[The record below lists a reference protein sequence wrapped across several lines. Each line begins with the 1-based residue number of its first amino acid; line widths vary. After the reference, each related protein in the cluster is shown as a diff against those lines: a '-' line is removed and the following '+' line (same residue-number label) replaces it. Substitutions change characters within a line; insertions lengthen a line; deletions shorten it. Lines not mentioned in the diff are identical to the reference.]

1 MKNPFSTFKRQWLAL
16 TPEQRLL
23 STLLGLVLVV
33 LLWAM
38 LMSVDRIVR
47 AEGRIIAAG
56 RSQVV
61 QHLEGGIVSEIH
73 VREGQM
79 VKAGDVLMKFSTA
92 QANSSFLQGQSQLEV
107 LQARRARLEA
117 EDQDLAQPKFDASVS
132 ETIAQQELNLMRVRL
147 SHLQSERSVLSQQ
160 VDQRQAELSE
170 ARTRATSLLQE
181 LTLAKRQSGLMEGLF
196 QKGAASQMEML
207 EAQGRTQRLNTQHND
222 VASSIPR
229 LQAAVLE
236 TQARLNELVS
246 RHKSEVRNELNEVS
260 ATLANTTHVV
270 SGEEDRLART
280 EVRSPVAGYV
290 NRLHFN
296 TIGGVAKPGE
306 PLLEITPSE
315 GRVAVEA
322 RVRPDDR
329 GALRPGLETRV
340 LIGAYDYAVYGALSG
355 KLVEVSADTVPDEQ
369 GQRYYRVLIETDAA
383 EGALA
388 QQAILPG
395 MTARADV
402 VLGQRSIASYVFSPL
417 LRFAHRALR
426 EPT

>member
-1 MKNPFSTFKRQWLAL
+1 MKHKLIQYKRQWLAL
-16 TPEQRLL
+16 PPEQRLL
-23 STLLGLVLVV
+23 STLLGLVVV
-33 LLWAM
+33 ALLWAM

-61 QHLEGGIVSEIH
+61 QHLEGGIVSEIN

-92 QANSSFLQGQSQLEV
+92 QANSSFLQGQSQMEV

-117 EDQDLAQPKFDASVS
+117 EAQGLAQPKFDASVS
-132 ETIAQQELNLMRVRL
+132 EPIAQQELNLMRVRL

-160 VDQRQAELSE
+160 IDQRQAELSE
-170 ARTRATSLLQE
+170 ARTRTASLSQE
-181 LTLAKRQSGLMEGLF
+181 LALAKRQSGLMEGLF

-222 VASSIPR
+222 VAGSIPR

-246 RHKSEVRNELNEVS
+246 RHKSEVRNELNEVAAS
-260 ATLANTTHVV
+260 LANTTHVV

-296 TIGGVAKPGE
+296 TIGGVAKSGE

-340 LIGAYDYAVYGALSG
+340 LIGAYDYAVYGALTG

-388 QQAILPG
+388 AQAILPG

>member
-1 MKNPFSTFKRQWLAL
+1 MKNTLINVKHRWQAL
-16 TPEQRLL
+16 TTDQRLL
-23 STLLGLVLVV
+23 ITLLGLVVV
-33 LLWAM
+33 ALLWAM

-61 QHLEGGIVSEIH
+61 QHLEGGIVSEIN

-92 QANSSFLQGQSQLEV
+92 QANSTFLQGQSQLEV
-107 LQARRARLEA
+107 LQARLSRLQA
-117 EDQDLAQPKFDASVS
+117 EDQGLLQPKFDASVS
-132 ETIAQQELNLMRVRL
+132 DAIAQQEVNLMRVRL

-160 VDQRQAELSE
+160 IEQRQAELSE
-170 ARTRATSLLQE
+170 ARTRGASLAQE
-181 LTLAKRQSGLMEGLF
+181 LALAKRQSGLMEGLF

-222 VASSIPR
+222 VAGSIPR
-229 LQAAVLE
+229 LQSAVLE

-246 RHKSEVRNELNEVS
+246 RHKSEVRNELNEVTAS
-260 ATLANTTHVV
+260 LANTTHVV

-340 LIGAYDYAVYGALSG
+340 LIGAYDYAVYGALTG
-355 KLVEVSADTVPDEQ
+355 KLIEVSADTVPDEQ

-388 QQAILPG
+388 AQAILPG

>member
-1 MKNPFSTFKRQWLAL
+1 MKHATMGIKRHWRAL
-16 TPEQRLL
+16 SADQRLIV
-23 STLLGLVLVV
+23 TLFSLVIAA

-61 QHLEGGIVSEIH
+61 QHLEGGIVSHIH

-79 VKAGDVLMKFSTA
+79 VKAGDVLIQFSTA
-92 QANSSFLQGQSQLEV
+92 QANTSFLQGQSQLEV
-107 LQARRARLEA
+107 LHARRARLEA
-117 EDQDLAQPKFDASVS
+117 EEKGWAHPAFAASVGQV
-132 ETIAQQELNLMRVRL
+132 IAQQELNLMQVRL
-147 SHLQSERSVLSQQ
+147 SHLQSERSVLQQ
-160 VDQRQAELSE
+160 QTQQREAELSE
-170 ARTRATSLLQE
+170 ARTRASSLAQE
-181 LTLAKRQSGLMEGLF
+181 LALTKRQSVLMEELF

-222 VASSIPR
+222 VAGSIPR

-236 TQARLNELVS
+236 TQARLNELLS
-246 RHKSEVRNELNEVS
+246 RHAAEVRNELNEVT

-270 SGEEDRLART
+270 TGEEDRMART

-296 TIGGVAKPGE
+296 TIGGVVKPGE

-340 LIGAYDYAVYGALSG
+340 LIGAYDYAVYGSLSG
-355 KLVEVSADTVPDEQ
+355 TLIEVSADTVPDEQ

-383 EGALA
+383 KGALA
-388 QQAILPG
+388 RQAILPG

>member
-1 MKNPFSTFKRQWLAL
+1 MKQHLFNAKQRWQAL
-16 TPEQRLL
+16 MPEQRLL
-23 STLLGLVLVV
+23 VTLLGLVVAG

-117 EDQDLAQPKFDASVS
+117 EDQGLTQPKFDASVS
-132 ETIAQQELNLMRVRL
+132 ETIAQQEVNLMRVRL

-170 ARTRATSLLQE
+170 ARTRAASLWQE

-236 TQARLNELVS
+236 NQARLSELVS
-246 RHKSEVRNELNEVS
+246 RYKSEVRNELNEVS

-340 LIGAYDYAVYGALSG
+340 LIGAYDYAVYGALTG

>member
-1 MKNPFSTFKRQWLAL
+1 MKHKLIQYKRQWLAL

-23 STLLGLVLVV
+23 STLLGLVVV
-33 LLWAM
+33 ALLWAM

-61 QHLEGGIVSEIH
+61 QHLEGGIVSEIN

-92 QANSSFLQGQSQLEV
+92 QANSSFLQGQSQMEV

-117 EDQDLAQPKFDASVS
+117 EAQGLAQPKFDASVS
-132 ETIAQQELNLMRVRL
+132 EPIAQQELNLMRVRL

-160 VDQRQAELSE
+160 IDQRQAELSE
-170 ARTRATSLLQE
+170 ARTRTASLSQE
-181 LTLAKRQSGLMEGLF
+181 LALAKRQSGLMEGLF

-222 VASSIPR
+222 VAGSIPR

-246 RHKSEVRNELNEVS
+246 RHKSEVRNELNEVAAS
-260 ATLANTTHVV
+260 LANTTHVV

-296 TIGGVAKPGE
+296 TIGGVAKSGE

-340 LIGAYDYAVYGALSG
+340 LIGAYDYAVYGALTG

-388 QQAILPG
+388 AQAILPG

>member
-1 MKNPFSTFKRQWLAL
+1 MKNTLIQYQRRWQAL
-16 TPEQRLL
+16 TTDQRLL
-23 STLLGLVLVV
+23 ITLLGLVVV
-33 LLWAM
+33 ALLWAM

-61 QHLEGGIVSEIH
+61 QHLEGGIVSEIN

-92 QANSSFLQGQSQLEV
+92 QANSTFLQGQSQLEV
-107 LQARRARLEA
+107 LQARLSRLQA
-117 EDQDLAQPKFDASVS
+117 EDQGLLQPKFDASVS
-132 ETIAQQELNLMRVRL
+132 DAIAQQEVNLMRVRL

-160 VDQRQAELSE
+160 IEQRQAELSE
-170 ARTRATSLLQE
+170 ARTRGASLAQE
-181 LTLAKRQSGLMEGLF
+181 LALAKRQSGLMEGLF

-222 VASSIPR
+222 VAGSIPR
-229 LQAAVLE
+229 LQSAVLE

-246 RHKSEVRNELNEVS
+246 RHKSEVRNELNEVTAS
-260 ATLANTTHVV
+260 LANTTHVV

-340 LIGAYDYAVYGALSG
+340 LIGAYDYAVYGALTG
-355 KLVEVSADTVPDEQ
+355 KLIEVSADTVPDEQ

-388 QQAILPG
+388 AQAILPG

>member
-1 MKNPFSTFKRQWLAL
+1 MAHLANP
-16 TPEQRLL
+16 
-23 STLLGLVLVV
+23 LVV
-33 LLWAM
+33 L
-38 LMSVDRIVR
+38 
-47 AEGRIIAAG
+47 
-56 RSQVV
+56 
-61 QHLEGGIVSEIH
+61 
-73 VREGQM
+73 
-79 VKAGDVLMKFSTA
+79 STA
-92 QANSSFLQGQSQLEV
+92 AC
-107 LQARRARLEA
+107 
-117 EDQDLAQPKFDASVS
+117 D
-132 ETIAQQELNLMRVRL
+132 LMRVRL

-160 VDQRQAELSE
+160 IEQRQAELSE
-170 ARTRATSLLQE
+170 ARTRAASLSQE
-181 LTLAKRQSGLMEGLF
+181 LALAKRQSGLMEGLF

-222 VASSIPR
+222 VAGSIPR
-229 LQAAVLE
+229 LQSAVLE

-246 RHKSEVRNELNEVS
+246 RYKSEVRNELNEVTAS
-260 ATLANTTHVV
+260 LANTTHVV

-340 LIGAYDYAVYGALSG
+340 LIGAYDYAVYGALTG

-388 QQAILPG
+388 AQAILPG

>member
-1 MKNPFSTFKRQWLAL
+1 MKNTLISYKRRRRAL
-16 TPEQRLL
+16 TPDQRLL
-23 STLLGLVLVV
+23 VTLLGLVVAG

-38 LMSVDRIVR
+38 LLSVDRIVR

-61 QHLEGGIVSEIH
+61 QHLEGGIVSEIN

-92 QANSSFLQGQSQLEV
+92 QANSSFRQGQSQLEV

-117 EDQDLAQPKFDASVS
+117 EDKGLLQPKFDASVS
-132 ETIAQQELNLMRVRL
+132 DAIAQQELNLMRVRL

-160 VDQRQAELSE
+160 IEQRQAELSE
-170 ARTRATSLLQE
+170 ARTRGVSLTQE
-181 LTLAKRQSGLMEGLF
+181 LALAKRQSGLMEGLF

-222 VASSIPR
+222 VAGSIPR

-246 RHKSEVRNELNEVS
+246 RYKSEVRNELNEVTAS
-260 ATLANTTHVV
+260 LANTKHVV

-340 LIGAYDYAVYGALSG
+340 LIGAYDYAVYGALTG

-388 QQAILPG
+388 AQAILPG

>member
-1 MKNPFSTFKRQWLAL
+1 MKHKLIQFKHQWLAL
-16 TPEQRLL
+16 TSEQRLL
-23 STLLGLVLVV
+23 STLLGLVVLA

-117 EDQDLAQPKFDASVS
+117 EDQGLAQPKFDASVS

-170 ARTRATSLLQE
+170 ARTRAASLLQE
-181 LTLAKRQSGLMEGLF
+181 LTLAKRQSGLMEGLL

-236 TQARLNELVS
+236 NQARLSELVS
-246 RHKSEVRNELNEVS
+246 RYKSEVRNELNEVS

-340 LIGAYDYAVYGALSG
+340 LIGAYDYAVYGALTG

>member
-1 MKNPFSTFKRQWLAL
+1 MKKTLITVKRCWQAL
-16 TPEQRLL
+16 TTDQRLL
-23 STLLGLVLVV
+23 VTLLGLVVV
-33 LLWAM
+33 ALLWAM

-61 QHLEGGIVSEIH
+61 QHLEGGIVSEIN

-79 VKAGDVLMKFSTA
+79 VQAGDVLMRFSTA
-92 QANSSFLQGQSQLEV
+92 QANSTFLQGQSQLEV

-117 EDQDLAQPKFDASVS
+117 EDQGLAKPEFGDSVS
-132 ETIAQQELNLMRVRL
+132 EPIAQQELNLLRVRL

-160 VDQRQAELSE
+160 VEQRQAELSE
-170 ARTRATSLLQE
+170 ARNRAASLAQE
-181 LTLAKRQSGLMEGLF
+181 LALAKRQSGLMEGLF

-222 VASSIPR
+222 VAGSIPR

-236 TQARLNELVS
+236 TQARLSELVS
-246 RHKSEVRNELNEVS
+246 RYKSEVRNELNEVS
-260 ATLANTTHVV
+260 AALANTTHVV

-340 LIGAYDYAVYGALSG
+340 LIGAYDYAVYGALTG

>member
-1 MKNPFSTFKRQWLAL
+1 MKHKLIQYQRQWLAL

-23 STLLGLVLVV
+23 STLLGLVVLA

-61 QHLEGGIVSEIH
+61 QHLEGGIVSEIN

-107 LQARRARLEA
+107 LKARRARLEA
-117 EDQDLAQPKFDASVS
+117 EDKGLLQPKFEESVS
-132 ETIAQQELNLMRVRL
+132 EAIAQQELNLMRVRL

-160 VDQRQAELSE
+160 IEQRQAELSE
-170 ARTRATSLLQE
+170 ARTRAASLAQE
-181 LTLAKRQSGLMEGLF
+181 LALAKRQSGLMEGLF

-222 VASSIPR
+222 VAGSIPR

-246 RHKSEVRNELNEVS
+246 RYKSEVRNELNEVTAS
-260 ATLANTTHVV
+260 LANTTHVV

-340 LIGAYDYAVYGALSG
+340 LIGAYDYAVYGALTG

-388 QQAILPG
+388 TQAILPG

>member
-1 MKNPFSTFKRQWLAL
+1 MKHKLIQFKRQWLAL
-16 TPEQRLL
+16 TSEQRLL
-23 STLLGLVLVV
+23 STLLGLVVLA

-117 EDQDLAQPKFDASVS
+117 EDQGLAQPKFDASVS

-170 ARTRATSLLQE
+170 ARTRAASLLQE
-181 LTLAKRQSGLMEGLF
+181 LTLAKRQSGLMEGLL

-222 VASSIPR
+222 VAGSIPR

-236 TQARLNELVS
+236 TQARLSELVS
-246 RHKSEVRNELNEVS
+246 RYKSEVRNELNEVS

-340 LIGAYDYAVYGALSG
+340 LIGAYDYAVYGALTG

>member
-1 MKNPFSTFKRQWLAL
+1 MKKHLIHAKTQWLST

-23 STLLGLVLVV
+23 VTLLGLVVAGLI
-33 LLWAM
+33 WAM

-92 QANSSFLQGQSQLEV
+92 QANASFLQGQSQLEV

-117 EDQDLAQPKFDASVS
+117 EDQGLAQPKFEASVS
-132 ETIAQQELNLMRVRL
+132 ETIAQQEINLMRVRL

-160 VDQRQAELSE
+160 VEQRQAELSE
-170 ARTRATSLLQE
+170 ARTRLASLAQE
-181 LTLAKRQSGLMEGLF
+181 LALAKRQSGLMEGLF

-246 RHKSEVRNELNEVS
+246 RYKSEVRNELNEVTAS
-260 ATLANTTHVV
+260 LANTTHVV

-340 LIGAYDYAVYGALSG
+340 LIGAYDYAVYGALTG

>member
-1 MKNPFSTFKRQWLAL
+1 MKNTLINVKHRWQAL
-16 TPEQRLL
+16 TTDQRLL
-23 STLLGLVLVV
+23 ITLLGLVVV
-33 LLWAM
+33 ALLWAM

-61 QHLEGGIVSEIH
+61 QHLEGGIVSEIN

-107 LQARRARLEA
+107 LQARLSRLQA
-117 EDQDLAQPKFDASVS
+117 EDQGLLQPKFDASVS
-132 ETIAQQELNLMRVRL
+132 DAIAQQEVNLMRVRL

-160 VDQRQAELSE
+160 IEQRQAELSE
-170 ARTRATSLLQE
+170 ARTRGASLAQE
-181 LTLAKRQSGLMEGLF
+181 LALAKRQSGLMEGLF

-222 VASSIPR
+222 VAGSIPR
-229 LQAAVLE
+229 LQSAVLE

-246 RHKSEVRNELNEVS
+246 RHKSEVRNELNEVTAS
-260 ATLANTTHVV
+260 LANTTHVV

-340 LIGAYDYAVYGALSG
+340 LIGAYDYAVYGALTG
-355 KLVEVSADTVPDEQ
+355 KLIEVSADTVPDEQ

>member
-1 MKNPFSTFKRQWLAL
+1 MKNTLISYKRRWRAL
-16 TPEQRLL
+16 TPDQRLL
-23 STLLGLVLVV
+23 VTLLGLVVAG

-61 QHLEGGIVSEIH
+61 QHLEGGIVSEIN

-92 QANSSFLQGQSQLEV
+92 QANSSFLQGQSQMEV

-117 EDQDLAQPKFDASVS
+117 EDQGLAQPKFDASVS
-132 ETIAQQELNLMRVRL
+132 EPIAQQELNLMRVRL

-160 VDQRQAELSE
+160 IEQRQAELSE
-170 ARTRATSLLQE
+170 ARTRAASLTQE
-181 LTLAKRQSGLMEGLF
+181 LALAKRQTGLMEGLF

-222 VASSIPR
+222 VTGSIPR
-229 LQAAVLE
+229 LQAAVME

-246 RHKSEVRNELNEVS
+246 RHKSEVRNELNEVTAS
-260 ATLANTTHVV
+260 LANTTHVV

-340 LIGAYDYAVYGALSG
+340 LIGAYDYSVYGALTG

-388 QQAILPG
+388 AQAILPG